1 MRSEAKQNRSVG
13 LRFTAVLVSVA
24 LLTAAGGCGG
34 TKAVR
39 GGAGTDNPALDEAAL
54 SVKLDRADIEYL
66 VSENIKAL
74 SRSRVWN
81 NTIETAPQPP
91 VVAVWS
97 IQNATSQHIE
107 DQMATL
113 LSSIETYLVNSG
125 DVRVVSRERQQK
137 LVNEMRLRQSD
148 IYDPQTMGQFGRQ
161 LGAQYFVTGKISS
174 VEERLE
180 KTRRVQ
186 YSLALQVL
194 EVETGVIV
202 FQNEAARSKAVKG

>member
-1 MRSEAKQNRSVG
+1 MRVQGKQNRSVG
-13 LRFTAVLVSVA
+13 LGFTSVLVSVA
-24 LLTAAGGCGG
+24 LLTVAVGCGG

-81 NTIETAPQPP
+81 NTIERAPQPP

-107 DQMATL
+107 DQMSAL

-137 LVNEMRLRQSD
+137 LVNELRLRQSD
-148 IYDPQTMGQFGRQ
+148 MYDPETIGQLGRQ
-161 LGAQYFVTGKISS
+161 LGAQYLVTGKITS

-186 YSLALQVL
+186 YSLAIQVL
-194 EVETGVIV
+194 EVETGLIV
-202 FQNEAARSKAVKG
+202 FQNEAARSKALKG

>member
-1 MRSEAKQNRSVG
+1 MRDEGKQNRSVG
-13 LRFTAVLVSVA
+13 LRFSTVLMLLA
-24 LLTAAGGCGG
+24 LLTAAVGCGG

-66 VSENIKAL
+66 VSQNINAL

-81 NTIETAPQPP
+81 NTIERAPEPP
-91 VVAVWS
+91 VVAIWS

-107 DQMATL
+107 DQMSAL

-137 LVNEMRLRQSD
+137 LVNELRLRQSD
-148 IYDPQTMGQFGRQ
+148 IYDPETIGQVGRQ
-161 LGAQYFVTGKISS
+161 LGAQYLVTGKITS

-186 YSLALQVL
+186 YSLAMQVL

-202 FQNEAARSKAVKG
+202 FQNEAARSKALKG